1 MRNALSSFMRGA
13 SVPDIDHVA
22 FLPELL
28 SLSMVVESDVAS
40 LLVQDHILLVH
51 FQVKLF
57 DKLLLFGLF

>member
-1 MRNALSSFMRGA
+1 MRGA

-28 SLSMVVESDVAS
+28 SLSMVVEGDVAS
-40 LLVQDHILLVH
+40 LLVQNHILLVH

-57 DKLLLFGLF
+57 DKLLLFRLF